1 MPKANFLPPTPSLQ
15 AFEAAARLHNFT
27 AAARELDSTQSAISQ
42 HISRLEEDLGVQL
55 FQRLHRGVRLTAGGE
70 LLFDAVSES
79 LNRLH
84 KGIAAVQQKQAKVII
99 NVATDFALA
108 AFWLVP
114 RLADFRALYPDTEVR
129 VITAQHQITPDQA
142 DIDVAINF
150 GDGSEAPGRSVP
162 LFEERVVPVCSP
174 ALREHWHQSGQT
186 LTLMPL
192 LQLEADHNAR
202 WFNWS
207 RLFRALGIT
216 QTPREPELVFNN
228 YTLLLQAAIAGQG
241 VAIGWRPLVD
251 SMLDSGLLIPLL
263 QEPVSSAYGYYLI
276 LPRARKLSPIVQH
289 FADWLVTQSGP
300 DTL

>member
-1 MPKANFLPPTPSLQ
+1 MPKTTVLPPTPSLQ

-79 LNRLH
+79 LQRLH
-84 KGIAAVQQKQAKVII
+84 KGIAAVQQKQAKEII

-114 RLADFRALYPDTEVR
+114 RLADFRALHPDTEVR

-142 DIDVAINF
+142 DIDIAINF
-150 GDGSEAPGRSVP
+150 GDGSEAPGRSVQ
-162 LFEERVVPVCSP
+162 LFDERVVPVCSP
-174 ALREHWHQSGQT
+174 ALRERWHHSGQT
-186 LTLMPL
+186 LAQMPL

-207 RLFRALGIT
+207 RLFEALDI
-216 QTPREPELVFNN
+216 QETPREPDLVFNN

-251 SMLDSGLLIPLL
+251 SMLDSGLLLSL
-263 QEPVSSAYGYYLI
+263 QEEAVSSHYGYHLI

-289 FADWLVTQSGP
+289 FADWLRAQSQP
-300 DTL
+300 APH

>member
-1 MPKANFLPPTPSLQ
+1 MSKPDFLPPTASLQ

-27 AAARELDSTQSAISQ
+27 AAARELNSTQSAISQ
-42 HISRLEEDLGVQL
+42 HISRLEEDLGVPL

-79 LNRLH
+79 LTRLRL
-84 KGIAAVQQKQAKVII
+84 GIAAVQQKQAKEII

-114 RLADFRALYPDTEVR
+114 RLADFRALHPDTEVR

-142 DIDVAINF
+142 DIDIAINF
-150 GDGSEAPGRSVP
+150 GDGSEAPGRSVK
-162 LFEERVVPVCSP
+162 LFDERVVPVCSP
-174 ALREHWHQSGQT
+174 ALRERWVDGSKQA
-186 LTLMPL
+186 LTQMPL

-207 RLFRALGIT
+207 RLFVALDIRE
-216 QTPREPELVFNN
+216 TPREPDLVFNN

-251 SMLDSGLLIPLL
+251 SMLDSGLLLSLL
-263 QEPVSSAYGYYLI
+263 EEPVSSDYGYYLI
-276 LPRARKLSPIVQH
+276 LPRARKLSAIVQH
-289 FADWLVTQSGP
+289 FADWLQTQASP
-300 DTL
+300 A

>member
-1 MPKANFLPPTPSLQ
+1 MSKPGFLPPTASLQ

-42 HISRLEEDLGVQL
+42 HISRLEEALGVQL

-79 LNRLH
+79 LQRLH
-84 KGIAAVQQKQAKVII
+84 KGIAAVQQKQAKEII

-114 RLADFRALYPDTEVR
+114 RLADFRALHPGTEVR

-142 DIDVAINF
+142 DIDIAINF
-150 GDGSEAPGRSVP
+150 GDGSEAPGRSVQ
-162 LFEERVVPVCSP
+162 LFDERVVPVCSP
-174 ALREHWHQSGQT
+174 ALRERWEHSGPT
-186 LTLMPL
+186 LTRMPL

-207 RLFRALGIT
+207 RLFAALDI
-216 QTPREPELVFNN
+216 QETPREPDLVFNN

-251 SMLDSGLLIPLL
+251 SMLDSGLLLSLL
-263 QEPVSSAYGYYLI
+263 DEPVSSHYGYYLI

-289 FADWLVTQSGP
+289 FADWLRVQASP
-300 DTL
+300 D